1 MELDNIY
8 ELMEKFKSSGLAK
21 LELRKADLLI
31 KMEMPRKTESVQ
43 LHNTSVPMIGESG
56 VQNRPD
62 ERNVPTSEAKGKYIR
77 SPIVGIF
84 YAAPEEGAAPYVKT
98 GDRVQKGTAVCIVEA
113 MKMMNEINYIDF
125 IVLLLKPSNQDIL
138 LQRML
143 KEYLALRKVR
153 PLGG

>member
-21 LELRKADLLI
+21 LELRKADILI

-62 ERNVPTSEAKGKYIR
+62 ERNVSASEAEGKYIR
-77 SPIVGIF
+77 SPIVGTF

-113 MKMMNEINYIDF
+113 MKMMNEINAPYDCI
-125 IVLLLKPSNQDIL
+125 IEEVCVSNASPVGFD
-138 LQRML
+138 
-143 KEYLALRKVR
+143 A
-153 PLGG
+153 PLFRIREL